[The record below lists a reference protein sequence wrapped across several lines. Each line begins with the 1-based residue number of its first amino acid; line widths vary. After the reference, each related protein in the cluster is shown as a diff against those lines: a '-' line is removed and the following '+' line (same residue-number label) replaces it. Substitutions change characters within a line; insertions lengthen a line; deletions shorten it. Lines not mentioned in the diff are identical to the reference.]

1 MDAILL
7 IGHGSRLSEANNAL
21 KQVASMVKDL
31 GNVPLVETAFLQFAK
46 PDFFE
51 AVSTCVSSG
60 ARKIIVHPYFLYKG
74 RHFEEDLTEMVG
86 KARKRYSDIEFI
98 LTEPLGVHEN
108 IAKVVLERSM
118 KDIKP
123 VKILKPHEIE
133 EKSFEII
140 TREMGKTDFR
150 DIETPIVKRV
160 IHATGDFDFAK
171 NMRFHSDAV
180 EVGIKAIKKGMD
192 ILVDVKMVE
201 AGINKRLLQK
211 WRGKVICKIQNTEHR
226 LQTTDN
232 PPIPPLNKGG
242 MGGVTERGGEGEF
255 ETDTQTRAEQG
266 IESAVKE
273 NNNIGIVA
281 IGNAPTALYRTMK
294 LIRDNGFNP
303 ELVVGVPVGFVK
315 AVESKEVL
323 LHMEYPFITSLGR
336 KGGST
341 VAAAIVNALLKI
353 AEGG

>member
-1 MDAILL
+1 MDAILI

-160 IHATGDFDFAK
+160 IHATGDFDFVK
-171 NMRFHSDAV
+171 NMRFHPEAV
-180 EVGIKAIKKGMD
+180 EAGLRAIKNGKD
-192 ILVDVKMVE
+192 ILVDVHMVE
-201 AGINKRLLQK
+201 AGINKRLLER
-211 WRGKVICKIQNTEHR
+211 WGGKVICNIQSTEHR
-226 LQTTDN
+226 AQSTDN
-232 PPIPPLNKGG
+232 K
-242 MGGVTERGGEGEF
+242 TK
-255 ETDTQTRAEQG
+255 AEEG

-273 NNNIGIVA
+273 NNTIGIVA
-281 IGNAPTALYRTMK
+281 IGNAPTALYKTMK
-294 LIRDNGFNP
+294 LIRNTDFKP
-303 ELVVGVPVGFVK
+303 ELVIGVPVGFVK

-323 LHMEYPFITSLGR
+323 LHMKYPFITSLGR
-336 KGGST
+336 KGGSP
-341 VAAAIVNALLKI
+341 VAAAIVNALLKM
-353 AEGG
+353 ADEEV